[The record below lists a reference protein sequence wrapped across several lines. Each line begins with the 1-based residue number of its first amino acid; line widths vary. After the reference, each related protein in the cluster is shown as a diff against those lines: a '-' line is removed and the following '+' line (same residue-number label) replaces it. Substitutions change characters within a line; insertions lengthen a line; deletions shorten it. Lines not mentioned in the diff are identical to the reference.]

1 MKNNNLRPPSKIL
14 LVTAAIFLAVSLFVP
29 IWSIYL
35 DAPQYPEGLSLKIWA
50 SKIAG
55 DVDIIN
61 GLNHYIGMKTL
72 HSKDFVEFTILPY
85 IITAYAIFFLITALF
100 GNRKMLYATLIA
112 FVLFGVVSMVDFW
125 LWEYDYGHN
134 LDPNA
139 AIKVPGMAYQ
149 PPLIGFK
156 QLLNFGAYSIPN
168 IGGWLFVAAG
178 LLLVAAS
185 FIEIKTARKQNLNR

>member
-1 MKNNNLRPPSKIL
+1 
-14 LVTAAIFLAVSLFVP
+14 
-29 IWSIYL
+29 
-35 DAPQYPEGLSLKIWA
+35 
-50 SKIAG
+50 
-55 DVDIIN
+55 
-61 GLNHYIGMKTL
+61 
-72 HSKDFVEFTILPY
+72 
-85 IITAYAIFFLITALF
+85 
-100 GNRKMLYATLIA
+100 MLYYVLGA
-112 FVLFGVVSMVDFW
+112 FVLFGVVAMVDFW

-178 LLLVAAS
+178 VLLVIAS
-185 FIEIKTARKQNLNR
+185 VIEIKKVRK